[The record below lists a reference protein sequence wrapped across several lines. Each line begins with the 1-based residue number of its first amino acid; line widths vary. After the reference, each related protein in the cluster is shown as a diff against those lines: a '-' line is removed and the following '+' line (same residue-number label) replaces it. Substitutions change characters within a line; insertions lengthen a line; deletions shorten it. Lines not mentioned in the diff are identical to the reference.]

1 MSANLARTADGWWA
15 VTPAGLVR
23 LGLPAATT
31 AGLLAD
37 RAALAAAIETA
48 HAAGARDAVPAESL
62 DLLSPVTAPARVV
75 AQAVNY
81 RSHAADSGFDP
92 DTVPPAFFRK
102 ASHSITGPA
111 GDIIRPDGTGFLDYE
126 VELGLVIG
134 ADMPVGSTVTEEDLA
149 GYVAALVVANDV
161 SARQVQLVKTQFYES
176 KSYPTFTPVG
186 PWLTLVD
193 AADLA
198 RLGSLRLTLS
208 VNGQVRQDNTT
219 ADMIVRPARALTLL
233 SRFQPMA
240 PGDLLLTGT
249 PGGTALK
256 APAKL
261 AGLARRAAAAR
272 HPVEAVLQPAGRQ
285 PPLPARRRRHH
296 RDDRLP
302 RRPARPRHP
311 AQHHH
316 REDAMTTKEI
326 LPLPESTYQLLLD
339 AARTW
344 PDGIA
349 TQWIPDPADH
359 TRCLNW
365 TYAELAG
372 TVTRIAN
379 ALTALGV
386 RRGDA
391 VTLAGVN
398 SSMLYAATLAAQAA
412 GIAAPVNPALSSE
425 RITELVRRTGSRVLV
440 AAGPELDPQLWP
452 RLLEVARQ
460 AGMTAILALR
470 PDDAHGVP
478 PALDGSG
485 GPLTVAYLD
494 EMIAGQPADHLA
506 GADLPQAGDLAAFVH
521 TGGTTGAP
529 KVAAHTHANQ
539 LACGRGIAECSGLA
553 PGEAMLGG
561 LPLFHVNALIVTGI
575 APMFSGARVVWP
587 GPAGYRD
594 KALYTRFWQII
605 EHYQI
610 TAMSAVP
617 TVYGTLAQVPVDADI
632 STLRVPIVGASPLP
646 ASVREDFAAH
656 TGRRLLEGYGLT
668 EATCATTWTRP
679 GEERPGSVGQVLP
692 GQQIKAVKTGAGGSW
707 TDCGP
712 GETGVLVIGGPAV
725 FAGYV
730 TDPALGGPRVSRDG
744 IVRDGWLDTGDL
756 GQVDSGG
763 FVYLTGRA
771 KDLIIRG
778 GHNIDPRVIE
788 DALLAHPAIRAAA
801 AVGRP
806 DRHSGEVPVVYVVP
820 AGPGRST
827 RPNCWRGPTPPS
839 ARPPPAPSAST
850 RSTPSRSPRW
860 ASSSSPRCKQT
871 PPSASRPTRWPRR
884 AWPTPRSPPR
894 TKTDGWSSPWPA
906 PTPTACAMRSP
917 DSP

>member
-1 MSANLARTADGWWA
+1 M
-15 VTPAGLVR
+15 
-23 LGLPAATT
+23 
-31 AGLLAD
+31 
-37 RAALAAAIETA
+37 
-48 HAAGARDAVPAESL
+48 
-62 DLLSPVTAPARVV
+62 
-75 AQAVNY
+75 
-81 RSHAADSGFDP
+81 
-92 DTVPPAFFRK
+92 
-102 ASHSITGPA
+102 
-111 GDIIRPDGTGFLDYE
+111 
-126 VELGLVIG
+126 
-134 ADMPVGSTVTEEDLA
+134 
-149 GYVAALVVANDV
+149 
-161 SARQVQLVKTQFYES
+161 
-176 KSYPTFTPVG
+176 
-186 PWLTLVD
+186 
-193 AADLA
+193 
-198 RLGSLRLTLS
+198 
-208 VNGQVRQDNTT
+208 
-219 ADMIVRPARALTLL
+219 
-233 SRFQPMA
+233 
-240 PGDLLLTGT
+240 
-249 PGGTALK
+249 
-256 APAKL
+256 
-261 AGLARRAAAAR
+261 
-272 HPVEAVLQPAGRQ
+272 
-285 PPLPARRRRHH
+285 
-296 RDDRLP
+296 
-302 RRPARPRHP
+302 
-311 AQHHH
+311 
-316 REDAMTTKEI
+316 
-326 LPLPESTYQLLLD
+326 
-339 AARTW
+339 
-344 PDGIA
+344 
-349 TQWIPDPADH
+349 
-359 TRCLNW
+359 
-365 TYAELAG
+365 
-372 TVTRIAN
+372 
-379 ALTALGV
+379 
-386 RRGDA
+386 
-391 VTLAGVN
+391 
-398 SSMLYAATLAAQAA
+398 
-412 GIAAPVNPALSSE
+412 
-425 RITELVRRTGSRVLV
+425 
-440 AAGPELDPQLWP
+440 
-452 RLLEVARQ
+452 
-460 AGMTAILALR
+460 
-470 PDDAHGVP
+470 
-478 PALDGSG
+478 
-485 GPLTVAYLD
+485 AYLD

-692 GQQIKAVKTGAGGSW
+692 GQQIKAVTTGAGGSW

-763 FVYLTGRA
+763 FVSLTGRA

-820 AGPGRST
+820 AGPGPFDEAELLAWAGT
-827 RPNCWRGPTPPS
+827 AIGEAA
-839 ARPPPAPSAST
+839 ARPKRIYPIDAIPLTSVGKQFKPALQADAAVRVATDALAAAGLADAQVTAAHEDGRLVLTVAGADPDRVRDAVAGFALT
-850 RSTPSRSPRW
+850 VRCGPATAPENAMNDPQKGPR
-860 ASSSSPRCKQT
+860 P
-871 PPSASRPTRWPRR
+871 
-884 AWPTPRSPPR
+884 
-894 TKTDGWSSPWPA
+894 
-906 PTPTACAMRSP
+906 
-917 DSP
+917 